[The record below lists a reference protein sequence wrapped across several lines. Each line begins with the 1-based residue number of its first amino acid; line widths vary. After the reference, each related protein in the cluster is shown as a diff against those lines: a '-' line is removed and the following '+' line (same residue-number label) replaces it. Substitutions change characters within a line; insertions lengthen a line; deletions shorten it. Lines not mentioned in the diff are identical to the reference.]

1 MTKEELIVAYS
12 YLEGECEK
20 RRDIIREHQFKSIM
34 MMTIAEPS
42 ELQKVMD
49 AMKED
54 LALTAQKHEI
64 GRQLA
69 KDYGL
74 IVLP

>member
-20 RRDIIREHQFKSIM
+20 RRDIIRKHQFKNIM

-42 ELQKVMD
+42 ELQQVLD

-54 LALTAQKHEI
+54 LELTARMRAI
-64 GRQLA
+64 GRQLTEE
-69 KDYGL
+69 YNV
-74 IVLP
+74 IVVP

>member
-12 YLEGECEK
+12 YLEGECQK
-20 RRDIIREHQFKSIM
+20 RRDIIRKHQFKNIG

-42 ELQKVMD
+42 ELQKVFD

-54 LALTAQKHEI
+54 VALTEKKREI
-64 GRQLA
+64 GKLLLS
-69 KDYGL
+69 KYHL
-74 IVLP
+74 IILP